1 VAAVV
6 EIHLLLYYL
15 DHPTCPFAFA
25 VVVVQLVALL
35 PSLVAAVLLLLLLQ
49 LEVEEV
55 LLQALPSSSYA
66 VVVEGLLNQS

>member
-25 VVVVQLVALL
+25 VVVVQLVAL

-55 LLQALPSSSYA
+55 LLQALPSSSYV